1 MFFSQSYEN
10 QLNERVLDDVDYVVD
25 KYGVLNYVANVIHV
39 PYCDYLDFAD
49 CHQNACLIQPRN
61 ITQSSSFAACESE
74 MIDVFLSEDNK
85 GLDFVSIGRHFT
97 KYIRS
102 DNDQAYRK
110 YGENQVKTCE
120 QLGLAFEYYKH
131 WYLNCVGYIYKE
143 LHAEDQR
150 SLLARNI
157 LRDPLYARM
166 MSDIRKHDVD
176 ILEYMACIKSNET
189 KLRRY
194 ESVARLLAICLVEC
208 EREGIQTYAVIN
220 NKTELESTVKNEK
233 KLKVKKKTDRSL
245 FLPFPNPQL
254 DEEET
259 SYGYGTM
266 AAEDKYDP
274 ETNDDKDYLRQYD

>member
-1 MFFSQSYEN
+1 MFFSRSYEKL
-10 QLNERVLDDVDYVVD
+10 LNERVLDDVDYVVD

-39 PYCDYLDFAD
+39 PYCDYLDFAE
-49 CHQNACLIQPRN
+49 CRQNVCLIKPRN
-61 ITQSSSFAACESE
+61 ITQSSSFAACENE

-102 DNDQAYRK
+102 ENDQAYRK

-143 LHAEDQR
+143 LHKEDQR
-150 SLLARNI
+150 SLLARNL
-157 LRDPLYARM
+157 LRDPLYARI
-166 MSDIRKHDVD
+166 MSDIRQRDVD

-220 NKTELESTVKNEK
+220 NKTRLESVVKKEK
-233 KLKVKKKTDRSL
+233 NLKVKKKTDRSL
-245 FLPFPNPQL
+245 FLPFPYPQM
-254 DEEET
+254 DEEKT
-259 SYGYGTM
+259 TDGDGSM
-266 AAEDKYDP
+266 AAEAEYDP
-274 ETNDDKDYLRQYD
+274 ESSDDKD

>member
-1 MFFSQSYEN
+1 MFFSRSYEN

-39 PYCDYLDFAD
+39 PYCDYLDFAE
-49 CHQNACLIQPRN
+49 CRQNVCLIKPRN
-61 ITQSSSFAACESE
+61 ITQSSSFAACENE

-131 WYLNCVGYIYKE
+131 WYLNCVGYIYKD

-157 LRDPLYARM
+157 LRDPLYAKM
-166 MSDIRKHDVD
+166 MSDIRQHDVD

-194 ESVARLLAICLVEC
+194 DSVARLLAICLVEC
-208 EREGIQTYAVIN
+208 ERVGIQTHAVID
-220 NKTELESTVKNEK
+220 NKAELESMVKNYK

-245 FLPFPNPQL
+245 FFPFPYPQM

-259 SYGYGTM
+259 SYGDM
-266 AAEDKYDP
+266 AAEAEYDP
-274 ETNDDKDYLRQYD
+274 ATSDDKD

>member
-1 MFFSQSYEN
+1 MFFSRSYEN

-39 PYCDYLDFAD
+39 PYCDYLDFAV

-61 ITQSSSFAACESE
+61 ITQSSSFVACESE

-131 WYLNCVGYIYKE
+131 WYLNCVGYIYMD
-143 LHAEDQR
+143 LHVEVFWVFA
-150 SLLARNI
+150 
-157 LRDPLYARM
+157 
-166 MSDIRKHDVD
+166 
-176 ILEYMACIKSNET
+176 SN
-189 KLRRY
+189 
-194 ESVARLLAICLVEC
+194 
-208 EREGIQTYAVIN
+208 
-220 NKTELESTVKNEK
+220 
-233 KLKVKKKTDRSL
+233 
-245 FLPFPNPQL
+245 
-254 DEEET
+254 
-259 SYGYGTM
+259 
-266 AAEDKYDP
+266 
-274 ETNDDKDYLRQYD
+274 

>member
-1 MFFSQSYEN
+1 MFFSRSYEN

-39 PYCDYLDFAD
+39 PYCDYLDFAV
-49 CHQNACLIQPRN
+49 CYQNACLIQPRN

-85 GLDFVSIGRHFT
+85 GLDYVSIGRHFT

-131 WYLNCVGYIYKE
+131 WYLNCVGYIYMY
-143 LHAEDQR
+143 LHVEDQR
-150 SLLARNI
+150 SLLARNL
-157 LRDPLYARM
+157 LRDPLYAKM
-166 MSDIRKHDVD
+166 MSDIRQHDVD

-208 EREGIQTYAVIN
+208 EREGILIHSVIN

-233 KLKVKKKTDRSL
+233 KLKVKKKKDRSQ
-245 FLPFPNPQL
+245 FLPFSYLQL

-259 SYGYGTM
+259 SYGNGTM
-266 AAEDKYDP
+266 AAEDEYAP
-274 ETNDDKDYLRQYD
+274 ATNDD